1 MSRAYAIAMQ
11 RPRVELGLPLSA
23 GKKVEAAAKRTWI
36 MLMVVVTAACIGMY
50 LYQVNRAAS
59 KGFTLRTLE
68 RQLDQLETTVAEL
81 ENTAATMQSLSVV
94 EARVR
99 GLGYVPVDHMEFV
112 DVPAGYAL
120 AR

>member
-11 RPRVELGLPLSA
+11 RPRVELGLPLSS
-23 GKKVEAAAKRTWI
+23 GKKMEVAAKRTWI
-36 MLMVVVTAACIGMY
+36 LLMVVVTAACLGMY

-68 RQLDQLETTVAEL
+68 RQLDQLQTTVADL
-81 ENTAATMQSLSVV
+81 ENTAAHMQSLASV
-94 EARVR
+94 EARVAGR
-99 GLGYVPVDHMEFV
+99 GYVPVDRMEFV
-112 DVPAGYAL
+112 DVPAGYAI